1 MDIHLCMDHNEP
13 DWNLYRSF
21 LQVMRE
27 GSLSGAARAL
37 GATQPTVGRHIDAL
51 EAALGVKLFTR
62 TLDGLIPTEA
72 GRGLEDSVE
81 AMSSLSKVI
90 MRTASAGA
98 AGNEGTVR
106 ITASEVIGVEVLPPI
121 LVRLRDAH
129 PGICIELA
137 LSNRNE
143 DMLHGAAD
151 VAVRMVRPAQA
162 ALVAKRVGTVRLGLF
177 AHRDYLK
184 RHGIPKKPGDLAH
197 HALIGFDQDPTFVHL
212 AKSWGLNVARE
223 DFAFRSDSDHAQLA
237 ALRSGGGIGV
247 CQTGVARRQPE
258 LVPILADA
266 VHFSLDMW
274 LAMHRDRRNERRVR
288 IVFDHLAR
296 ELSAY
301 AGKPD

>member
-1 MDIHLCMDHNEP
+1 MDKNEP

-27 GSLSGAARAL
+27 GSLSGAARTL
-37 GATQPTVGRHIDAL
+37 GATQPTVGRHVDAL
-51 EAALGVKLFTR
+51 EATLGVKLFTR

-72 GRGLEDSVE
+72 ARRLEDSVE
-81 AMSSLSKVI
+81 AMSSLSKAI

-98 AGNEGTVR
+98 TDEEGTVR

-121 LVRLRDAH
+121 LVRLRDAY
-129 PGICIELA
+129 PAISIELA

-151 VAVRMVRPAQA
+151 VAVRMVRPEQA
-162 ALVAKRVGTVRLGLF
+162 ALVAKRVGAVRLGLF

-184 RHGIPKKPGDLAH
+184 RHGIPRKLGELVNH
-197 HALIGFDQDPTFVHL
+197 SLIGFDHDPTFLQL
-212 AKSWGLNVARE
+212 ARSWGLNVARE

-247 CQTGVARRQPE
+247 CQAGIARRQPE
-258 LVPILADA
+258 LVPILADS
-266 VHFSLDMW
+266 VSFSLDMW
-274 LAMHRDRRNERRVR
+274 LAMHRDRRNERRIR
-288 IVFDHLAR
+288 LVFDHLVR
-296 ELSAY
+296 ELNAY

>member
-1 MDIHLCMDHNEP
+1 MDKNEP

-27 GSLSGAARAL
+27 GSLSGAARTL

-51 EAALGVKLFTR
+51 EAALNVKLFTR

-72 GRGLEDSVE
+72 ARRLEDSVE
-81 AMSSLSKVI
+81 VMSSLSKAI

-98 AGNEGTVR
+98 AEEKGIVR

-129 PGICIELA
+129 PAISIELA

-151 VAVRMVRPAQA
+151 VAVRMVRPEQA
-162 ALVAKRVGTVRLGLF
+162 ALVAKRVGAVQLGLF

-184 RHGIPKKPGDLAH
+184 RHGVPRKFDDLVN
-197 HALIGFDQDPTFVHL
+197 HALIGFDHDPTFVHL
-212 AKSWGLNVARE
+212 ARSWGLNVARE

-247 CQTGVARRQPE
+247 CQAGIARRQPE
-258 LVPILADA
+258 LVPILADS
-266 VHFSLDMW
+266 VNFSLDMW
-274 LAMHRDRRNERRVR
+274 LAMHRDRRNERRIR
-288 IVFDHLAR
+288 LVFDHLAR